1 MGKPPPF
8 VSCLD
13 QLVDQRGGRGEADRQ
28 TPLAGGETET
38 ECDMG
43 LVGPAVPDGDDV
55 LSSVDVL
62 APGQLDD
69 QVLVH
74 RRDGQE
80 ANRELVEGGQ
90 MVLLRQIS

>member
-1 MGKPPPF
+1 MVKPT
-8 VSCLD
+8 
-13 QLVDQRGGRGEADRQ
+13 DR
-28 TPLAGGETET
+28 PLWQAARPRPSATW
-38 ECDMG
+38 G
-43 LVGPAVPDGDDV
+43 LVGPAVPDGDGV

>member
-1 MGKPPPF
+1 
-8 VSCLD
+8 
-13 QLVDQRGGRGEADRQ
+13 
-28 TPLAGGETET
+28 
-38 ECDMG
+38 MG

-80 ANRELVEGGQ
+80 ANRELVEGGLKA
-90 MVLLRQIS
+90 LLRQLG

>member
-1 MGKPPPF
+1 M
-8 VSCLD
+8 
-13 QLVDQRGGRGEADRQ
+13 DQRGGRGETDRQ
-28 TPLAGGETET
+28 TPLDGGETET

-80 ANRELVEGGQ
+80 ANRELVESGQ
-90 MVLLRQIS
+90 MILLRQFS